1 MLSELVNVKAV
12 GLVVSLGCFHVIGF
26 LDFLVFY
33 CFYEKTVLFELK
45 VLLEFGL
52 AVVEASGDLFEF
64 VLDVLGYSLG
74 LTPYFCNGLIYYV
87 LIQWHIISVLLD
99 TFFSL
104 SFHEFHQTTAFQ
116 VL

>member
-33 CFYEKTVLFELK
+33 CFYEKTV
-45 VLLEFGL
+45 
-52 AVVEASGDLFEF
+52 LFEF